1 MSKPKWY
8 KVTYKVQWGVNSARF
23 EGKIENILAYDA
35 DDAKDQVI
43 KIMRL
48 DPFNHWP
55 QVSDLK
61 AKRIN
66 PRDITRSPGRGA
78 DNWARHSS

>member
-8 KVTYKVQWGVNSARF
+8 KVTYMVQWGVNSARI

-55 QVSDLK
+55 QVSDLE
-61 AKRIN
+61 AEEIQSPDIN
-66 PRDITRSPGRGA
+66 RCPGQGVG
-78 DNWARHSS
+78 